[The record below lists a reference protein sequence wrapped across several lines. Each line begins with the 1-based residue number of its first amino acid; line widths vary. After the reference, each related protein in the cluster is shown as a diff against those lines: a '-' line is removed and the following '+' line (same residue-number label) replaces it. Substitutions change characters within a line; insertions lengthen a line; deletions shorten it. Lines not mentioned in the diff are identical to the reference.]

1 MQNKPPMSDAD
12 KMNVWHD
19 NQRDNQIGG
28 LTDGITSEVA
38 EEIGYSPPQSNEGNP
53 SASPNDSLS
62 TQQDI
67 LKKADEIDKRIGEAA
82 DAGESGDLTREEA
95 GILNEAER
103 IRSGNKNRPGV
114 DPANPITEMPG
125 RHGRSNWQY

>member
-12 KMNVWHD
+12 KMAVWYD

-28 LTDGITSEVA
+28 LTDGITPEVA
-38 EEIGYSPPQSNEGNP
+38 KDIGYNLPQSNKEDSLAP
-53 SASPNDSLS
+53 PKTSASTL
-62 TQQDI
+62 DI
-67 LKKADEIDKRIGEAA
+67 LKMADEIDKRIDKAVE
-82 DAGESGDLTREEA
+82 AGESGALTEEEA
-95 GILNEAER
+95 RILNEAER

-114 DPANPITEMPG
+114 DPAKPTTEMPG